1 MSAMRSLSEY
11 ARRLAQRASLG
22 AQSLRRD
29 AAHLGA
35 RGTDLR
41 AVVSSAVSSA
51 VPLPR
56 WMVSGRGYVA
66 AGAGVAAVS
75 IVIGLVLTWVHISN
89 ISLLYL
95 LPVLWLAAVYGRG
108 AAIFASALSFLAYDF
123 FFIPPFHLFT
133 VDDPTE
139 WLSLFALLA
148 TALVLGQLTAAV
160 QARAREALESRQ
172 RIATLYGLAQLI
184 VTTTEQEHLNT
195 ALAQRV
201 AEVFAPQGMRACS
214 LILRD
219 QPAGVRS
226 HAVAPADTGYA
237 GALSL
242 TLRDNAGSAQWA
254 FERGQTVGGARSMGQ
269 DAQEGQNGHSGQE
282 GLAGHTGHTG
292 HTGPHDA
299 RVYFVPLRSG
309 RRVVGVLGVSGTD
322 EIRSLIQPA
331 PEPEQ
336 ARLPS
341 GHGARVGA
349 GHEEQLTLFAA
360 FCDQIALALD
370 RSALQQQAIHAEAL
384 RESDQLKDVLLGSV
398 THDLRT
404 PLASIKAAVSSLL
417 QPDMTWSDEE
427 RRDFLTSIDASTDR
441 LNRLVGNLLD
451 LSRLEA
457 GSAPPEKDWYLIGEV
472 VATVLDRLDLT
483 GQTRQH
489 RIVVDIPRD
498 VPLVPMDYGQIEE
511 VLTNL
516 LENALKYSPAGSEI
530 RIVARARPSAELEV
544 RVQDQG
550 IGIPPNELGAIFD
563 KFYRVQHV
571 QLPWATTRPP
581 VGTGLGLA
589 ICAAIIR
596 THDGHI
602 WAESTPG
609 HGATFIF
616 TLPIP
621 QDRPQGALPELD
633 APDAVD
639 PDQSAAAAREVQV

>member
-1 MSAMRSLSEY
+1 MSAMRSLAEY
-11 ARRLAQRASLG
+11 AHRLARRASLG
-22 AQSLRRD
+22 TQSLRRG

-35 RGTDLR
+35 RGTALR
-41 AVVSSAVSSA
+41 AAVSSAVSSA

-56 WMVSGRGYVA
+56 WMVTRRGYVA
-66 AGAGVAAVS
+66 AGAGVAAVTFF
-75 IVIGLVLTWVHISN
+75 IGLVLTWVHISN

-148 TALVLGQLTAAV
+148 TSLVLGQLTAAV

-184 VTTTEQEHLNT
+184 ATTTEQEHLNT

-201 AEVFAPQGMRACS
+201 TDVFAPQGVRACS

-219 QPAGVRS
+219 QPAGVRA
-226 HAVAPADTGYA
+226 HAVAPAETAYA

-242 TLRDNAGSAQWA
+242 NLRDNAGSAQWA
-254 FERGQTVGGARSMGQ
+254 LERGQTVGGARRVGQ
-269 DAQEGQNGHSGQE
+269 DGQE
-282 GLAGHTGHTG
+282 G
-292 HTGPHDA
+292 HTGPPDA
-299 RVYFVPLRSG
+299 RVFFVPLRSG
-309 RRVVGVLGVSGTD
+309 RRVVGVLGVAGTD

-331 PEPEQ
+331 PEPEH
-336 ARLPS
+336 ARRAS
-341 GHGARVGA
+341 GHGAISGA

-370 RSALQQQAIHAEAL
+370 RAALQQQAIHAEAL

-417 QPDMTWSDEE
+417 QADMTWSDEE
-427 RRDFLTSIDASTDR
+427 RRDFLASIDASADR

-457 GSAPPEKDWYLIGEV
+457 GSAPPVKDWYLIGEV

-483 GQTRQH
+483 GQTQQH

-530 RIVARARPSAELEV
+530 RVAARARPSAELEV

-571 QLPWATTRPP
+571 QLPWVTTRPP

-589 ICAAIIR
+589 ICAAIIHA
-596 THDGHI
+596 HDGHI
-602 WAESTPG
+602 WAESRSG
-609 HGATFIF
+609 QGATFIF

-621 QDRPQGALPELD
+621 QDRPQGALPESD
-633 APDAVD
+633 AFDAAG
-639 PDQSAAAAREVQV
+639 PDQSAAAAREVHV